1 MAYTNVLEHPP
12 ECSSISTGNM
22 CVGSEYS
29 AFGPANRPMA
39 LKHKGYGPFGR
50 TPRVSPD
57 LRPATKT
64 HQGMIFLRPFFFLL
78 VDSFLPSP
86 LVPFGVPSCAFEP
99 SVLAASA
106 V

>member
-12 ECSSISTGNM
+12 ECSSISTGNK

-39 LKHKGYGPFGR
+39 LKHQGYGNFGR
-50 TPRVSPD
+50 TPRVSPN
-57 LRPATKT
+57 LRPATKA

-78 VDSFLPSP
+78 VDSFLLSP
-86 LVPFGVPSCAFEP
+86 LLPFCVPSGAVEP
-99 SVLAASA
+99 SAFAPSV
-106 V
+106 